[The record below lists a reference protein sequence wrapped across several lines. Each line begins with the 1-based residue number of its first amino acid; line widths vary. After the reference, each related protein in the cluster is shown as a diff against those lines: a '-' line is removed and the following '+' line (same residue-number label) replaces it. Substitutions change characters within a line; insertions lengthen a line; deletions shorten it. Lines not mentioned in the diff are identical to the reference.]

1 MVQVVNR
8 EVKQWKAHIDG
19 IERILATRGGLE
31 SLNAEP
37 YIKHKVI
44 GYVAD
49 NRVQSMILISPS
61 FQLFWLYKQMSLGT
75 APEFASYPR
84 HPFSPALC
92 IAISKLPEPLSDL
105 ALDGCLCTDLI
116 TSMAPILSLAR
127 KFTIQ
132 GHKDREDVRRIKCLA
147 YDLEELFTVADLTQ
161 LELLLLLALIDYAV
175 TLDAERRQH
184 WLIVGSCQ
192 INCARILFTGFNYNP
207 SRHDLFLWI
216 GAILTAAG
224 ESTLQTAKLGQK
236 ILSRCKKE
244 YPFDRST
251 LLDNCSKYAW
261 DSILT
266 EKLDSRYDFNSI
278 LSPASSPAASSD
290 TTDSRSQTLTP
301 EAYPMIISDK
311 W

>member
-1 MVQVVNR
+1 VNR

-19 IERILATRGGLE
+19 IDRILAARGGLE
-31 SLNAEP
+31 SLNGEP
-37 YIKHKVI
+37 YVKHKVI
-44 GYVAD
+44 GYAD
-49 NRVQSMILISPS
+49 SNHVESTMLTSPS

-75 APEFASYPR
+75 APEFASYPN
-84 HPFSPALC
+84 HPFSPSLC
-92 IAISKLPEPLSDL
+92 IAISKLPDPLSDL
-105 ALDGCLCTDLI
+105 ALEGCLCTDLI

-132 GHKDREDVRRIKCLA
+132 GHKEREDVRRIKCLA
-147 YDLEELFTVADLTQ
+147 YDLEELFTVTDLTQ

-192 INCARILFTGFNYNP
+192 INCARILFTGFNYDP

-216 GAILTAAG
+216 GAVLVAAG
-224 ESTLQTAKLGQK
+224 EPTLQSAKVGQK

-244 YPFDRST
+244 FPFDRSD
-251 LLDNCSKYAW
+251 LLENCSRYAW

-266 EKLDSRYDFNSI
+266 EKLDSRYDFDST
-278 LSPASSPAASSD
+278 LSPASSPATLSD
-290 TTDSRSQTLTP
+290 ATDSRSQTLTP
-301 EAYPMIISDK
+301 EAYPIVISDK